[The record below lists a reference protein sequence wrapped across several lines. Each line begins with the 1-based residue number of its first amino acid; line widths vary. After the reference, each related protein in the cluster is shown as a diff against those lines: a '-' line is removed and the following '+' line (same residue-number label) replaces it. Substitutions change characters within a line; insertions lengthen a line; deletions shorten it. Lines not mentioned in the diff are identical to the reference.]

1 MMGRLL
7 TGLHRGALCA
17 HAAQQANS
25 MGILS
30 NAETTGVAFV
40 VDLLFLNGK
49 YILTCDYSVLHRM
62 KHYVLNIN

>member
-1 MMGRLL
+1 MMGSLL

-40 VDLLFLNGK
+40 VDFLFLNGK
-49 YILTCDYSVLHRM
+49 NILT
-62 KHYVLNIN
+62 

>member
-1 MMGRLL
+1 MMGSLL

-40 VDLLFLNGK
+40 VDFLFLNGK
-49 YILTCDYSVLHRM
+49 NILTWLFCAPQNEALCL
-62 KHYVLNIN
+62 KH